1 MSPERSIKLSCSGSG
16 SFQEARDSLVEFLQ
30 EFQSSDIREKVV
42 LNIDVCEMPLFMDV
56 VQLRELI
63 GVLAGYEDCF
73 KKVAM
78 LKITPARGVQEMIVR
93 GTVAVLP
100 FSVPVEVHTKC
111 ADSERLPE

>member
-1 MSPERSIKLSCSGSG
+1 MSLERSIKLSCAGSG
-16 SFQEARDSLVEFLQ
+16 SFEEARESLVAFLQ
-30 EFQSSDIREKVV
+30 EFQSLHVREKVV
-42 LNIDVCEMPLFMDV
+42 LNIDVCEMPLLMDV
-56 VQLRELI
+56 AQLRELI

-93 GTVAVLP
+93 GTVAILP

-111 ADSERLPE
+111 EDSERLPE